1 MIIYFASVAI
11 SDQAL
16 AEHMSGYPR
25 AQRVDLSRDVSLKIW
40 DDNIRLS
47 DEFSVASLWPY
58 EDIGCYKKKADVG

>member
-1 MIIYFASVAI
+1 M
-11 SDQAL
+11 
-16 AEHMSGYPR
+16 
-25 AQRVDLSRDVSLKIW
+25 DLSRDVSLKIW